1 MSLFLFGRRQCTKIV
16 GWLMEFGKR
25 WFHRLK
31 RDKLGYISIL
41 AAVLFVPFVALVVDE
56 GHPRKWSCLYE
67 VATDSSAEC
76 DRVATAVW
84 IAIPLS
90 VVLGLWLA
98 YDKGNE
104 GSLHRVRHTI
114 GILALLGLGIA
125 SIAGPNWW
133 WLASGDSPNSES
145 VQHMALGTAAVLTLL
160 FVVWRE
166 RIASGKASFERYV
179 EGVRM
184 LGDASMVTRTAG
196 VLIIRDLCENLA
208 YRCKGF
214 RVLESFVLQSTEG
227 TLSAGVLREG
237 MDVRSACD
245 ALGRLEMEYGLKRT
259 RLPEKA
265 GAQVPTDSEESNQ
278 ACSGPD
284 SAE

>member
-1 MSLFLFGRRQCTKIV
+1 MSLLLFVGQQWTRIV
-16 GWLMEFGKR
+16 RWLMEFRK
-25 WFHRLK
+25 RLK

-41 AAVLFVPFVALVVDE
+41 AAVLFVLFAALLVDE
-56 GHPRKWSCLYE
+56 AHPTKWSCLYK

-76 DRVATAVW
+76 DRVATALW

-98 YDKGNE
+98 YEKGVD

-114 GILALLGLGIA
+114 GILALLGLCLA
-125 SIAGPNWW
+125 SVAGPNW

-166 RIASGKASFERYV
+166 RIASGKASFERFV

-184 LGDASMVTRTAG
+184 LGDASMTIRTAG
-196 VLIIRDLCENLA
+196 VLIIGGLCENLA
-208 YRCKGF
+208 YRCQGF

-227 TLSAGVLREG
+227 TLSAGVLQEST
-237 MDVRSACD
+237 DVRSACD

-259 RLPEKA
+259 GLPEKA
-265 GAQVPTDSEESNQ
+265 GAQVLTDSEESNQ